1 MALSISGALSNTE
14 KEVNMNR
21 KRIYW
26 LLIFPLTALVVWQ
39 AMDLKVTYRKIAF
52 IKGRGISDSNIALT
66 SVQKSV
72 TKQKEYLDYV
82 ERNAI
87 WKPGT
92 DPLSWLTQQAD
103 ELGLKVA
110 GVERL
115 PTSRV
120 SEYEQAPINITIRG
134 DYNLLGMFINRLER
148 YTKTFK
154 IDSLRMGR
162 KESSPDQTIMTLSLS
177 YYRKVGKS

>member
-1 MALSISGALSNTE
+1 
-14 KEVNMNR
+14 MNW

-26 LLIFPLTALVVWQ
+26 VLILLLTALVVWQ
-39 AMDLKVTYRKIAF
+39 LMDLKVTYRKIAF
-52 IKGRGISDSNIALT
+52 IKAKGISDSNIALT

-82 ERNAI
+82 ETAL
-87 WKPGT
+87 WQPGT
-92 DPLSWLTQQAD
+92 DPLSWLTQQTD
-103 ELGLKVA
+103 ELGLQVA
-110 GVERL
+110 GIERL
-115 PTSRV
+115 PIATV
-120 SEYEQAPINITIRG
+120 SEYEQVPINITIKG

-148 YTKTFK
+148 YTNTFK

>member
-1 MALSISGALSNTE
+1 M
-14 KEVNMNR
+14 

-26 LLIFPLTALVVWQ
+26 VLILLLTALVVWQ
-39 AMDLKVTYRKIAF
+39 VMDLKVTYRKIAF
-52 IKGRGISDSNIALT
+52 IKARGVSSSNVALT

-72 TKQKEYLDYV
+72 AKQKEYLGYV

-92 DPLSWLTQQAD
+92 DPLSWLTGQAG
-103 ELGLKVA
+103 ELGLKVV

-115 PTSRV
+115 PTSRI
-120 SEYEQAPINITIRG
+120 SEYEQVPLSITVKG
-134 DYNLLGMFINRLER
+134 DYNLLGMLINRLER
-148 YTKTFK
+148 FSFRSQRRLGVTEEQNTNTFK